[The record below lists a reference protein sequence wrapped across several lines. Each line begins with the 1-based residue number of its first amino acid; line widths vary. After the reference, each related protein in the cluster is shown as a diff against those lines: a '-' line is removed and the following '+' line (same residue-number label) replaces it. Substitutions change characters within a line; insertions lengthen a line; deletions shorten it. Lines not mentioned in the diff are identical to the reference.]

1 MLSSVREV
9 NEPESGS
16 KTLLQ
21 FFPPDSKDSATIL
34 DRSAFGM
41 NRKPKLK
48 MKKSSFNPKSR
59 AKPKDAD

>member
-34 DRSAFGM
+34 NRSAFRM

-48 MKKSSFNPKSR
+48 MKKSSF
-59 AKPKDAD
+59 KP